1 LEIEKWH
8 CQRLK
13 EKSLELL
20 PGFNV
25 EQNLRNLHGRA
36 GKSGMARRYIA
47 LDVIHMIGITNT
59 LSLQTY
65 TRMFLSGWKTTVMIK
80 RKSKP

>member
-1 LEIEKWH
+1 MALPKTKRKKPRAAPRL
-8 CQRLK
+8 QRGAKLK
-13 EKSLELL
+13 E
-20 PGFNV
+20 P
-25 EQNLRNLHGRA
+25 HGRA